1 MLRKVVK
8 MKKGLDDEAIDAL
21 SRILDMEEED
31 IQHYFKN
38 LPSKRKLEFIKVF
51 GLYIH
56 NFEEDGSITSCLYT
70 KEIDEDLGVDE
81 DFIQEHYY
89 SFLREIKRS
98 NKHIWFNWTDEY
110 GSSYFRRIRLQKV

>member
-70 KEIDEDLGVDE
+70 KEVDEDLGVDE

-98 NKHIWFNWTDEY
+98 NKQIWFNWTDYY